1 MVFVVVTG
9 LEKKTIQG
17 YAHKVSKIDDEVMY
31 ESSFSVPAG
40 FGEVGAV
47 LFENEHH
54 EELYVKT
61 IHLHFPD
68 ASVVTIPCDSW
79 AHSKHVNP
87 DKRIFFTSKVGLSL
101 IYIIWMMDPS
111 SIIFSFLNCLISLD
125 CIVSR

>member
-1 MVFVVVTG
+1 MNFVVLVADTG
-9 LEKKTIQG
+9 LEKKAIQG
-17 YAHKVSKIDDEVMY
+17 YAHKVSRIDDEVMY

-54 EELYVKT
+54 EELYIKT

-79 AHSKHVNP
+79 AHSKYVNP
-87 DKRIFFTSKVGLSL
+87 DKRIFFTNKACRSL
-101 IYIIWMMDPS
+101 YL
-111 SIIFSFLNCLISLD
+111 IFHSNCLIT
-125 CIVSR
+125 